1 MSKATKLAGATAAVA
16 AGPSGIKRLAAG
28 CLMVVLL
35 GGLVLGAFFGFAA
48 WLSHR
53 SEQGPSVLPCP
64 PATVA
69 VAVSTQDAPPEVRE
83 AVEEALRGAG
93 REPVP
98 GGWGGGLERDLVI
111 AWTPGAETRVS
122 GGSNPTTVT
131 LGAVPTAAE
140 VSEAL
145 GGRLAP
151 CEPEAE
157 PTTAP
162 APVEAEEPAQDATD
176 GLSWPWERGWS
187 TTAWLALTVAL
198 WWLAGPNLMR
208 WAWAACWPVRL
219 GWRTAQRTAYR
230 RGLQRGVLPREWPE
244 KVPPGQRWHED
255 ASAMHDPRL
264 YRAQIAEAE
273 PERRAAL
280 GEARRAERLEG
291 QGIGP
296 AALWRVIY
304 RTPAPEPG
312 QGAPETEGVSA

>member
-1 MSKATKLAGATAAVA
+1 MSKKSKALAATAAVA
-16 AGPSGIKRLAAG
+16 AGPSGLKRLFAG
-28 CLMVVLL
+28 CLMVLLL
-35 GGLVLGAFFGFAA
+35 GGLMLGALLGFAA
-48 WLSHR
+48 WLGHR
-53 SEQGPSVLPCP
+53 VDREPSTLPCP
-64 PATVA
+64 PETVA
-69 VAVSTQDAPPEVRE
+69 VAVSTKDAPGEVRE

-93 REPVP
+93 REPVT
-98 GGWGGGLERDLVI
+98 GGWGAGLERDLVI
-111 AWTPGAETRVS
+111 AWTPGSTTRVS
-122 GGSNPTTVT
+122 GGSSPTTIT
-131 LGAVPTAAE
+131 LGAVPTADE
-140 VSEAL
+140 ISEAL
-145 GGRLAP
+145 GDRLEP
-151 CEPEAE
+151 CEAEAE
-157 PTTAP
+157 PTTVP
-162 APVEAEEPAQDATD
+162 EPVETEEAAQDAPG

-187 TTAWLALTVAL
+187 TTGWLALAVAT